1 MTPPKDSNE
10 DAVMQ
15 STIPVFK
22 NQKQKKKSNENR
34 KKLAILFWKWK
45 KKKI

>member
-22 NQKQKKKSNENR
+22 NQKTKKKNQMKTEKS
-34 KKLAILFWKWK
+34 
-45 KKKI
+45 

>member
-22 NQKQKKKSNENR
+22 NQKQKKNQMKTEKS
-34 KKLAILFWKWK
+34 
-45 KKKI
+45 